1 MNRNNRI
8 WRVPAADTFALR
20 VIFTMLILLG
30 LSSTCKAQDSGA
42 EVGLES
48 PEGLTLRLVDL
59 NAQHLTG
66 AQSNNSQLLGELQTV
81 AATRQQA
88 LAALAES
95 NPGEVLRVSL
105 PANVRATFPSSV
117 QGLLEQQVDAEG
129 TLEVAVEEGNQE
141 SRLHFSLQSGGQRLT
156 LNFATNPPMHLLTG
170 SRVRVHGV
178 RVGNALALSSG
189 TSTTSLQP
197 VAAATLTSTLG
208 AFNTLVIMVNFQDQP
223 SAQPFTSTAVQ
234 NVVFNQTSAWDL
246 ENSFQNTRLTGNV
259 AGWFTIPVNST
270 SCDTG
275 TIKTDAQAAAQSAG
289 YSLANY
295 SRFIYLMSSNSGCS
309 AWWGWAT
316 IGGSD
321 VWINGMYQFT
331 AHVVAHE
338 MGHNFGL
345 YHSHTVDCGT
355 SVACGSG
362 TFSEYGDWIDDM
374 GAPSYT
380 QAGHFD
386 SFQKERL
393 GWLGSGSEPP
403 ITTVTSSG
411 TYQIGPYE
419 AQDSAVKALKILQSG
434 SSSSYYYV
442 EYRQSVGFDSFL
454 SGYSDILGGLVI
466 HLASPSNS
474 NSSDLLDMTPSSP
487 SSFSHPALIVGHSY
501 KDSTSGVTITPI
513 SASSTGAS
521 VQVTF
526 GPSTCSDAN
535 PTVSISPLQ
544 SQYVTSG
551 TPVNFIVSVKS
562 NDSSGCPATTFNLSD
577 TLPTGWTGLW
587 NTSALTLSAGTSGSA
602 TLTVTSPAGTVNGF
616 YNIGAR
622 ASNASTP
629 SYTWSASATYVIS
642 TPAPL
647 STKVSTNQSSYN
659 RGQVVYVS
667 VTLLSGSSPDVGASV
682 NVNIRKSNGTVV
694 SLSGTTGSNGVAVLN
709 YRLKKW
715 DPAGT
720 YSVTASVVATGN
732 SAAVA
737 ASTTFAVL

>member
-1 MNRNNRI
+1 MNRNDSVWRI
-8 WRVPAADTFALR
+8 PTADILALR
-20 VIFTMLILLG
+20 VIFTVLILLG
-30 LSSTCKAQDSGA
+30 LSLTCRAQDSGT
-42 EVGLES
+42 EVGSESLES
-48 PEGLTLRLVDL
+48 LTLRLVDL
-59 NAQHLTG
+59 NAQRSAG
-66 AQSNNSQLLGELQTV
+66 AQSNSQLLGELQTV
-81 AATRQQA
+81 AATRQQV

-95 NPGEVLRVSL
+95 NPGEVLKVSL
-105 PANVRATFPSSV
+105 PANLRGTFPSSV
-117 QGLLEQQVDAEG
+117 QAFLEQHVDAEG
-129 TLEVAVEEGNQE
+129 ILEVAVEDRNQE
-141 SRLHFSLQSGGQRLT
+141 SRLHFFLQSGGERLT
-156 LNFATNPPMHLLTG
+156 LNFATNPPVHLLTG
-170 SRVRVHGV
+170 SRVRVHGI
-178 RVGNALALSSG
+178 RAGSALALSSG
-189 TSTTSLQP
+189 TSTTSLQS
-197 VAAATLTSTLG
+197 VAAATLASTLG
-208 AFNTLVIMVNFQDQP
+208 TFNTLVIMVNFQDQP
-223 SAQPFTSTAVQ
+223 SAQPFTSAAVQ

-246 ENSFQNTRLTGNV
+246 ENSFQNTRLTGSV
-259 AGWFTIPVNST
+259 AGWFTIGVNST

-289 YSLANY
+289 YILANY
-295 SRFIYLMSSNSGCS
+295 NRFIYLMSSNSGCS

-345 YHSHTVDCGT
+345 NHSHTVDCGT
-355 SVACGSG
+355 SVICGSG
-362 TFSEYGDWIDDM
+362 TLSEYGDWIDVM

-393 GWLGSGSEPP
+393 GWLNSGSEPP

-419 AQDSAVKALKILQSG
+419 AQNSTVKALKILQSG

-454 SGYSDILGGLVI
+454 SGYSDILGGLVV
-466 HLASPSNS
+466 HSASTSNS

-487 SSFSHPALIVGHSY
+487 SSFSHPALVVGQSY
-501 KDSTSGVTITPI
+501 KDPTSGVTITAI
-513 SASSTGAS
+513 SASSTGAT

-526 GPSTCSDAN
+526 GMSTCSEAN
-535 PTVSISPLQ
+535 PSVSISPLQ

-551 TPVNFIVSVKS
+551 TPVNFTVSVKN
-562 NDSSGCPATTFNLSD
+562 NDSAACAAATFNLSD
-577 TLPTGWTGLW
+577 TLPSGWTGLW
-587 NTSALTLSAGTSGSA
+587 NTSALTLSAGASGSA
-602 TLTVTSPAGTVNGF
+602 TLTATSPAGTVNGF

-622 ASNASTP
+622 ATNTSTT
-629 SYTWSASATYVIS
+629 SYTSSASATYVIA

-659 RGQVVYVS
+659 PGQVVYVS
-667 VTLLSGSSPDVGASV
+667 VTLLSGSSPDVGAIV
-682 NVNIRKSNGTVV
+682 NVNITKSNGTVV
-694 SLSGTTGSNGVAVLN
+694 SLSGTTGSNGVAVLT

-715 DPAGT
+715 DTAGT
-720 YSVTASVVATGN
+720 YSVTASVPSTGSSAT
-732 SAAVA
+732 VA

>member
-1 MNRNNRI
+1 
-8 WRVPAADTFALR
+8 
-20 VIFTMLILLG
+20 LG
-30 LSSTCKAQDSGA
+30 
-42 EVGLES
+42 
-48 PEGLTLRLVDL
+48 
-59 NAQHLTG
+59 
-66 AQSNNSQLLGELQTV
+66 
-81 AATRQQA
+81 
-88 LAALAES
+88 
-95 NPGEVLRVSL
+95 
-105 PANVRATFPSSV
+105 
-117 QGLLEQQVDAEG
+117 
-129 TLEVAVEEGNQE
+129 
-141 SRLHFSLQSGGQRLT
+141 
-156 LNFATNPPMHLLTG
+156 
-170 SRVRVHGV
+170 
-178 RVGNALALSSG
+178 
-189 TSTTSLQP
+189 
-197 VAAATLTSTLG
+197 STLG
-208 AFNTLVIMVNFQDQP
+208 TFNTLVIMVNFQDQP
-223 SAQPFTSTAVQ
+223 SAQPYTSAAVQ

-259 AGWFTIPVNST
+259 AGWFTIGVNST

-295 SRFIYLMSSNSGCS
+295 NRFIYLMSSNSGCS

-355 SVACGSG
+355 SVVCGSG
-362 TFSEYGDWIDDM
+362 TLSEYGDWIDVM
-374 GAPSYT
+374 GAPSYA

-393 GWLGSGSEPP
+393 GWLNSGSEPP

-419 AQDSAVKALKILQSG
+419 GQDSTVKALKILQSS

-442 EYRQSVGFDSFL
+442 EYRQPLGFDSFL
-454 SGYSDILGGLVI
+454 SGYSDILGGVVV

-487 SSFSHPALIVGHSY
+487 SSFSHPALVVGQSY
-501 KDSTSGVTITPI
+501 TDSTFGVTITPI
-513 SASSTGAS
+513 SAGSTGAT

-526 GPSTCSDAN
+526 GTSTCSDAN
-535 PTVSISPLQ
+535 PSVSISPVQ

-551 TPVNFIVSVKS
+551 TPVNFTVSVKN
-562 NDSSGCPATTFNLSD
+562 NDSAACAATTFDLSD
-577 TLPTGWTGLW
+577 TLPSGWTGLW

-616 YNIGAR
+616 YNLGAR
-622 ASNASTP
+622 ATNASTP
-629 SYTWSASATYVIS
+629 SYTSSASATYVIS

-647 STKVSTNQSSYN
+647 STSVSTNQSSYN
-659 RGQVVYVS
+659 PGQVVYVS
-667 VTLLSGSSPDVGASV
+667 VTLLSGSSPDVGATV
-682 NVNIRKSNGTVV
+682 NVNITKSNGTVV

-715 DPAGT
+715 DQAGT
-720 YSVTASVVATGN
+720 YSVTASVTSTGS